1 MGKDVILRDRLQ
13 ITLDGNG
20 DKSIVYGRMDLSDYV
35 SITKKRGLELDYMR
49 IQIRAPGVSDLHMTN
64 TGNWTPITEVVVGS
78 ALDQR
83 FSGWKVFA
91 TTTAYSDGAEVGI
104 ASPDVYYLETWTVS
118 GISDGVP
125 PSVGATRNLVH
136 EWFGV
141 PDLHP
146 SGATIVSDL
155 LIGMCVDADTD
166 EDIWDDQVLEVD
178 VLLIAKPTTVTQAK
192 LEGLFIQAQDI

>member
-1 MGKDVILRDRLQ
+1 MADVILRDRLQ
-13 ITLDGNG
+13 ITLNADG

-35 SITKKRGLELDYMR
+35 SIVDKKGLELDYMR
-49 IQIRAPGVSDLHMTN
+49 VQIRAPNVSNLHMDK
-64 TGNWTPITEVVVGS
+64 TGNWTPITEVVVGTS
-78 ALDQR
+78 PDQR

-118 GISDGVP
+118 GISDGLA

-166 EDIWDDQVLEVD
+166 EDIWDNAELEVD
-178 VLLIAKPTTVTQAK
+178 VLLVAKPTKVTQKK